1 MVTFWNALLSGLALS
16 PKKGKKNEDKKKA
29 ASILN

>member
-16 PKKGKKNEDKKKA
+16 PKEGKKNESIKKT
-29 ASILN
+29 ASANR